1 LRLGELFEAQDY
13 LNFDERFLI
22 ALLTHADSFKDQCEM
37 EIFGFVSTLKV
48 TVLEVKEV
56 KEFVAPILK
65 KVATSLMKEK
75 D

>member
-1 LRLGELFEAQDY
+1 
-13 LNFDERFLI
+13 
-22 ALLTHADSFKDQCEM
+22 M